1 MMLWLLLHLL
11 SSSALAQAPAPD
23 SSFLLFPNTTAAI
36 TRSQQQC
43 TALKCD
49 GTQTS
54 CWWHIFTSTD
64 SKYAVIEIQASG
76 PYAATWQVPPL
87 TAPVG
92 LTTAEQSN
100 LKAYSAISSV
110 LPKPCTDPTGAT
122 CTSYE
127 VTCPPQ

>member
-1 MMLWLLLHLL
+1 MMFWLLLLIL
-11 SSSALAQAPAPD
+11 SSSALAQQTT
-23 SSFLLFPNTTAAI
+23 SSFLLFPNSAAAI

-49 GTQTS
+49 GTLTS

-64 SKYAVIEIQASG
+64 SKYAVIEIEASG

-92 LTTAEQSN
+92 LTAAEQSN

-110 LPKPCTDPTGAT
+110 IPKPCTDPTGAT

-127 VTCPPQ
+127 VICPPQ